1 MKNKKPSIT
10 EVVLRDGQQSLIATR
25 MKTKDMLPVLS
36 KMDKV
41 GFSSVEVWGGATY
54 DVCLRFL
61 NEDPWERLKVFKKY
75 FKNTQLQMLL
85 RGKNLVGYKQHHDSV
100 IKLFISNSI
109 KKGINIFR
117 IFDSLNDIWANGHN
131 VTEKIRT
138 TEVSSNVSAVSAISQ
153 VREKMVAIQR
163 AIAEGSDCVLEGRDI
178 GTVVFPNADYKF
190 FLVADLEIRAKRR
203 LVELEKI
210 GEISSLSELKSD
222 IQNRDQLDSTRDIS
236 PLVQAEDAIIIDTG
250 KLTIDEQIEKILEI
264 INK

>member
-1 MKNKKPSIT
+1 MIIAIDGPSASGKST
-10 EVVLRDGQQSLIATR
+10 TAKGVA
-25 MKTKDMLPVLS
+25 
-36 KMDKV
+36 
-41 GFSSVEVWGGATY
+41 
-54 DVCLRFL
+54 
-61 NEDPWERLKVFKKY
+61 ERL
-75 FKNTQLQMLL
+75 
-85 RGKNLVGYKQHHDSV
+85 
-100 IKLFISNSI
+100 
-109 KKGINIFR
+109 GITHLDTGAMYRAVTLGIIEHGIDLDNHER
-117 IFDSLNDIWANGHN
+117 ICKFLEELEINFDSLNDIWANGHN
-131 VTEKIRT
+131 VTGKIRT

-222 IQNRDQLDSTRDIS
+222 IQNRDRLDSSREIS
-236 PLVQAEDAIIIDTG
+236 PLVQAGDAITINTG
-250 KLTIDEQIEKILEI
+250 NLTIDEQIEKIVEI